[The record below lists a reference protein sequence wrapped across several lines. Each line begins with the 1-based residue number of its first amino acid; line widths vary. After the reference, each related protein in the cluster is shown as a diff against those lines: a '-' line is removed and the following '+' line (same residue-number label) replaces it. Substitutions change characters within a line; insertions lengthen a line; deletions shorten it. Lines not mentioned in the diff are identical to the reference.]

1 MTKTPQ
7 SRAETTHF
15 DALHG
20 LRGIAAVL
28 VMLGHFTEFTGRRYD
43 LAPSG
48 FLAVDLFFLLSGFVI
63 AHAYDDKFRKGMS
76 FWKFAEIRLLRL
88 YPLYFA
94 AVGLAVIG
102 VGAIIATRGLSSY
115 SRLDLL
121 ASVGFSVLF
130 LPTPPSLSTFPDV
143 LFPLNGPAWSLF
155 YELVANAVFAALGV
169 RLAARSL
176 ALIVGV
182 ALLALVLLAW
192 QGFVLGGGA
201 HWDDTIAAPAR
212 IAFSFF
218 LGVFLNRYATGKS
231 RDGNLYMP
239 LLLTLCG
246 VLMIF
251 RPVEHVQ
258 LYSLTIIVLVW
269 PWLVLVASRLRLS
282 GFWRWIALFSGN
294 ISYAIYVLH
303 TPLIRLSNAV
313 VESVTGASWNE
324 HGLPFI
330 LGTSIAIIAVSAFAH
345 YVYDKNIRTLLRQWL
360 SLWRAREGVTQF

>member
-1 MTKTPQ
+1 MTTARD
-7 SRAETTHF
+7 SRAETAHF

-28 VMLGHFTEFTGRRYD
+28 VMLGHFTEFTGRRVD

-76 FWKFAEIRLLRL
+76 FWQFAETRLLRL

-94 AVGLAVIG
+94 AIGLAVIG
-102 VGAIIATRGLSSY
+102 VGATIATQGLSAY

-121 ASVGFSVLF
+121 ASFGFTVLF
-130 LPTPPSLSTFPDV
+130 LPTPPSLSTFPEL

-155 YELVANAVFAALGV
+155 YELVANAIFAVLAT

-182 ALLALVLLAW
+182 ACFALVLMAW
-192 QGFVLGGGA
+192 HGFVLGGGA

-212 IAFSFF
+212 ITFSFF
-218 LGVFLNRYATGKS
+218 LGVFLNRYATGDS
-231 RDGNLYMP
+231 RGGNLTM
-239 LLLTLCG
+239 LLLLALCG
-246 VLMIF
+246 ALMTF
-251 RPVEHVQ
+251 SPAEHLQ
-258 LYSLTIIVLVW
+258 IYSLAVMVLIW

-303 TPLIRLSNAV
+303 TPLIRLSNAA
-313 VESVTGASWNE
+313 VESVTGTSWNE

-330 LGTSIAIIAVSAFAH
+330 LGTSILIISVSAFAH
-345 YVYDKNIRTLLRQWL
+345 YVYDTNIRILLRQWL
-360 SLWRAREGVTQF
+360 SLRRAREGVTQF

>member
-1 MTKTPQ
+1 MTETRD
-7 SRAETTHF
+7 SRTAHF

-28 VMLGHFTEFTGRRYD
+28 VMLGHFSEYTGRRYD

-76 FWKFAEIRLLRL
+76 FWGFAETRLLRL

-94 AVGLAVIG
+94 ALGLAMIG
-102 VGAIIATRGLSSY
+102 VGATIATQGIGAY

-121 ASVGFSVLF
+121 ATLGFSVLF
-130 LPTPPSLSTFPDV
+130 LPTPPALSTAPDL
-143 LFPLNGPAWSLF
+143 LFPLDGPAWSLF
-155 YELVANAVFAALGV
+155 YELVANAFFAALAT
-169 RLAARSL
+169 RLVARSL
-176 ALIVGV
+176 AVIVGV
-182 ALLALVLLAW
+182 GLLALVLMAW
-192 QGFVLGGGA
+192 HGVVLGGGA
-201 HWDDTIAAPAR
+201 YWDNTIAAPAR

-218 LGVFLNRYATGKS
+218 LGVFLNRYATGDS
-231 RDGNLYMP
+231 RDGNLYM
-239 LLLTLCG
+239 LLLLALCG
-246 VLMIF
+246 ALMCF
-251 RPVEHVQ
+251 DPAEHVQ
-258 LYSLTIIVLVW
+258 LYSLVVIVLIW

-303 TPLIRLSNAV
+303 TPLIRLSNAA
-313 VESVTGASWNE
+313 VEAVTDISWNE

-330 LGTSIAIIAVSAFAH
+330 LVTSTLIIAVSAFAH
-345 YVYDKNIRTLLRQWL
+345 YVYDKNIRALLRHWL
-360 SLWRAREGVTQF
+360 SLRRGRERVTQF